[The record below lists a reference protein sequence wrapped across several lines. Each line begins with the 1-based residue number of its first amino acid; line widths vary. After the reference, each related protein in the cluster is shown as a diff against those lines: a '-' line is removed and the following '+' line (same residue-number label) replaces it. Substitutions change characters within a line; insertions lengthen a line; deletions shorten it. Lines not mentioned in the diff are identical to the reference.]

1 MTNTEKYWAE
11 FERTQDELFA
21 EWRENYDPDG
31 ELSTL
36 ELIERVMARELEKQ
50 LAGIYNALGD
60 SVFDLSDEDVRE
72 EMQADGFDDRATAEM
87 CERLLGAMPT
97 AARAEQDAPCDHQW
111 TGSQSHET
119 LEWVGYCAKCGDEQV
134 GD

>member
-1 MTNTEKYWAE
+1 MTNTEQYWNDFAA
-11 FERTQDELFA
+11 TQE
-21 EWRENYDPDG
+21 EVVRGWQEQYDSDG

-36 ELIERVMARELEKQ
+36 ELIERVMAREPEKQ

-60 SVFDLSDEDVRE
+60 SVFDLSDEGVRE
-72 EMQADGFDDRATAEM
+72 EMQADGFDDRAASEM
-87 CERLLGAMPT
+87 CEAPL
-97 AARAEQDAPCDHQW
+97 AAIPDSVRAEPDAPCDHQW

-119 LEWVGYCAKCGDEQV
+119 LERVGYCAKCGDEQG